1 VKCVKGFLAKIN
13 WFGFAGGALTILVIV
28 VSLFYPWW
36 QLTVGDDLMKI
47 NASPVN
53 TNFGFLDTSFTI
65 PFIWALNVIGLLTL
79 LLSGV
84 AMLIYSIMPTKSFAK
99 PLLDFGYKKPLFTFL
114 FFVIALVVVTVIL
127 QAVLSINLP
136 LMGSATN
143 TVPIPFASGIT
154 LTVLLSAGFQWSFWL
169 AAVAAGLCIA
179 ARLYHKKVAAQKPTI
194 TITAKPPA
202 ERRTI
207 TVPAK

>member
-1 VKCVKGFLAKIN
+1 MSSMLAKIN
-13 WFGFAGGALTILVIV
+13 WFGFAGGALTILMLVI
-28 VSLFYPWW
+28 SMFYPWW
-36 QLTVGDDLMKI
+36 QLTVGDDLIKI

-84 AMLIYSIMPTKSFAK
+84 AMLIYSVMPTKSFAK

-114 FFVIALVVVTVIL
+114 FFVIALVVVTMIL

-143 TVPIPFASGIT
+143 TVPIPFASGVT

-194 TITAKPPA
+194 TITAKPQA
-202 ERRTI
+202 EKRTI

>member
-1 VKCVKGFLAKIN
+1 VKSLLAKIN

-28 VSLFYPWW
+28 VSLVYPWW
-36 QLTVGDDLMKI
+36 QLTVGDDLIKI

-53 TNFGFLDTSFTI
+53 TNFGFLDASFTI

-84 AMLIYSIMPTKSFAK
+84 AMIIYSVMPTRSFAK
-99 PLLDFGYKKPLFTFL
+99 SLLDFGYKKPLFTFL
-114 FFVIALVVVTVIL
+114 FFIIGLVVVTVIL
-127 QAVLSINLP
+127 QAVLNFNLP
-136 LMGSATN
+136 LMGSTTN
-143 TVPIPFASGIT
+143 TLPIPFASGVT

-179 ARLYHKKVAAQKPTI
+179 ARLYHKKVAAVPSAT
-194 TITAKPPA
+194 
-202 ERRTI
+202 
-207 TVPAK
+207 TVT

>member
-1 VKCVKGFLAKIN
+1 VEGFLAKIN
-13 WFGFAGGALTILVIV
+13 WFGLAGGAMTLLVIG

-36 QLTVGDDLMKI
+36 QLTVGDDLIKI

-53 TNFGFLDTSFTI
+53 TNFGFLDASFTI
-65 PFIWALNVIGLLTL
+65 PFIWALNVIGLLAL

-84 AMLIYSIMPTKSFAK
+84 AMLIYSVVPAKSFAK

-114 FFVIALVVVTVIL
+114 FFVIGLVVVTVIIRS
-127 QAVLSINLP
+127 VLSINLP
-136 LMGSATN
+136 LMGTATS
-143 TVPIPFASGIT
+143 TISIPFASGIT

-179 ARLYHKKVAAQKPTI
+179 ARLYHKKAA
-194 TITAKPPA
+194 A
-202 ERRTI
+202 
-207 TVPAK
+207 VPRV

>member
-1 VKCVKGFLAKIN
+1 M
-13 WFGFAGGALTILVIV
+13 TILVIV

-36 QLTVGDDLMKI
+36 QLTVGDDFMKI

-53 TNFGFLDTSFTI
+53 TNFGFLDAVFTI
-65 PFIWALNVIGLLTL
+65 PFIWALNIIGLLTL

-84 AMLIYSIMPTKSFAK
+84 AMLVYSVMPTKSFSK

-114 FFVIALVVVTVIL
+114 FFIIGLLIVTVIL

-136 LMGSATN
+136 LMGSATS
-143 TVPIPFASGIT
+143 TVPIPFASGNT
-154 LTVLLSAGFQWSFWL
+154 LSVLLSAGFQWSFWL

-179 ARLYHKKVAAQKPTI
+179 ARLYHKKVA
-194 TITAKPPA
+194 PA
-202 ERRTI
+202 PSAT
-207 TVPAK
+207 TVK

>member
-1 VKCVKGFLAKIN
+1 MSSILTKFN
-13 WFGFAGGALTILVIV
+13 WFGFAGGVTTIVMLA
-28 VSLFYPWW
+28 VSMIYPWW
-36 QLTVGDDLMKI
+36 QLTVGDNLITI

-53 TNFGFLDTSFTI
+53 TNFGFIGTSFTM
-65 PFIWALNVIGLLTL
+65 PLIWALNVIGLLTL

-84 AMLIYSIMPTKSFAK
+84 AMIIYSVMPRRSFAK

-114 FFVIALVVVTVIL
+114 FFVIGLVLFTMIL
-127 QAVLSINLP
+127 QAVLDFNLP

-143 TVPIPFASGIT
+143 TLPIPFASGVTIN
-154 LTVLLSAGFQWSFWL
+154 VLLSAGFQWSFWL

-179 ARLYHKKVAAQKPTI
+179 ARLYHKKVAVQKPTI
-194 TITAKPPA
+194 NMTAKPQVEKP
-202 ERRTI
+202 I

>member
-1 VKCVKGFLAKIN
+1 VKCVKGLLAKIN

-136 LMGSATN
+136 LMGSATS
-143 TVPIPFASGIT
+143 TVPIPFASGVT
-154 LTVLLSAGFQWSFWL
+154 LRVLLSAGFQWSFWL

-179 ARLYHKKVAAQKPTI
+179 ARLYHGKVVA
-194 TITAKPPA
+194 
-202 ERRTI
+202 
-207 TVPAK
+207 VPHV

>member
-1 VKCVKGFLAKIN
+1 VKGMLAKIN
-13 WFGFAGGALTILVIV
+13 WFGFAGGATTVLVIA
-28 VSLFYPWW
+28 VSLVYPWW

-53 TNFGFLDTSFTI
+53 TNFGFLNTSFTI

-84 AMLIYSIMPTKSFAK
+84 AMLVYSVMPTKSFSK

-114 FFVIALVVVTVIL
+114 FFVIGLVVVTVIL

-136 LMGSATN
+136 LMGSATS

-179 ARLYHKKVAAQKPTI
+179 ARLYHKKVAPAPSA
-194 TITAKPPA
+194 TAV
-202 ERRTI
+202 T
-207 TVPAK
+207 

>member
-1 VKCVKGFLAKIN
+1 MKYVKGMLSKIN
-13 WFGFAGGALTILVIV
+13 WFGFTGGFMTILVIV

-36 QLTVGDDLMKI
+36 QLTVGDDFMKI

-53 TNFGFLDTSFTI
+53 TNFGFLDAVFTI
-65 PFIWALNVIGLLTL
+65 PFIWALNIIGLLTL

-84 AMLIYSIMPTKSFAK
+84 AMLVYSVMPTKSFSK

-114 FFVIALVVVTVIL
+114 FFIIGLLIVTVIL

-136 LMGSATN
+136 LMGSATS
-143 TVPIPFASGIT
+143 TVPIPFASGNT
-154 LTVLLSAGFQWSFWL
+154 LSVLLSAGFQWSFWL

-179 ARLYHKKVAAQKPTI
+179 ARLYHKKVA
-194 TITAKPPA
+194 PA
-202 ERRTI
+202 PSAT
-207 TVPAK
+207 TVK

>member
-1 VKCVKGFLAKIN
+1 MKFMLAKFN
-13 WFGFAGGALTILVIV
+13 WFGLAGGVTTILVIV

-36 QLTVGDDLMKI
+36 QLTVGDNLMKI

-65 PFIWALNVIGLLTL
+65 PFIWALNIIGLLTL
-79 LLSGV
+79 LLSGI
-84 AMLIYSIMPTKSFAK
+84 AMIIYSIMPAKSFAK

-114 FFVIALVVVTVIL
+114 FFVIGLVIVAVIL
-127 QAVLSINLP
+127 QTVLSINLP
-136 LMGSATN
+136 LMGSATS

-154 LTVLLSAGFQWSFWL
+154 LRVLLSAGFQWSFWL

-179 ARLYHKKVAAQKPTI
+179 ARLYHRKVAA
-194 TITAKPPA
+194 
-202 ERRTI
+202 
-207 TVPAK
+207 VPHV

>member
-1 VKCVKGFLAKIN
+1 MNPILTKFN
-13 WFGFAGGALTILVIV
+13 WFGLAGGATTLVVIA
-28 VSLFYPWW
+28 VSLFCPWW
-36 QLTVGDDLMKI
+36 QLTVGDDLFKV

-53 TNFGFLDTSFTI
+53 TNFGFLDASLTI

-79 LLSGV
+79 LLSGIAIIV
-84 AMLIYSIMPTKSFAK
+84 YSVMPTKSFSK

-114 FFVIALVVVTVIL
+114 FFVISLVVVAVIL

-136 LMGSATN
+136 LMGSATS

-154 LTVLLSAGFQWSFWL
+154 LSVLLSAGFQWSFWL

-179 ARLYHKKVAAQKPTI
+179 ARLYHGKVVAVS
-194 TITAKPPA
+194 
-202 ERRTI
+202 R
-207 TVPAK
+207 V

>member
-1 VKCVKGFLAKIN
+1 MEGIIAKIN
-13 WFGFAGGALTILVIV
+13 WFGFAGGALTILMIV
-28 VSLFYPWW
+28 VSMFYPWW

-84 AMLIYSIMPTKSFAK
+84 AMLIYSVMPTKSFAK

-114 FFVIALVVVTVIL
+114 FFVIGLVVVTVIL

-136 LMGSATN
+136 LMGSATS

-154 LTVLLSAGFQWSFWL
+154 LSVLLSAGFQWSFWL

-179 ARLYHKKVAAQKPTI
+179 ARLHHKKVA
-194 TITAKPPA
+194 PA
-202 ERRTI
+202 PSTT
-207 TVPAK
+207 TVT

>member
-1 VKCVKGFLAKIN
+1 MSSMLAKIN

-28 VSLFYPWW
+28 VSMFYPWW
-36 QLTVGDDLMKI
+36 QLTVGDGLIKI

-53 TNFGFLDTSFTI
+53 TNFGFLDASFTI
-65 PFIWALNVIGLLTL
+65 PFIWALNVIALLTL

-84 AMLIYSIMPTKSFAK
+84 AMIIYSVMPTKSFAK

-114 FFVIALVVVTVIL
+114 FFIIGLVVVTVIL
-127 QAVLSINLP
+127 QAVLNFNLP
-136 LMGSATN
+136 LMGSTTN
-143 TVPIPFASGIT
+143 TLPIPFASGVT

-179 ARLYHKKVAAQKPTI
+179 ARLYHKKVAEKPTI

-202 ERRTI
+202 ERRPI
-207 TVPAK
+207 RVPAK

>member
-1 VKCVKGFLAKIN
+1 VKGLLSKIN
-13 WFGFAGGALTILVIV
+13 WFGFVGGVMTILVIV

-36 QLTVGDDLMKI
+36 QLTVGDDLIKI

-53 TNFGFLDTSFTI
+53 TNFGFLDASFTI
-65 PFIWALNVIGLLTL
+65 PFILALNIVGILTL
-79 LLSGV
+79 LASGI
-84 AMLIYSIMPTKSFAK
+84 AMLIYSVMPTKSFSK

-114 FFVIALVVVTVIL
+114 FFVLGLLVVTVIL

-136 LMGSATN
+136 LMGSATS

-154 LTVLLSAGFQWSFWL
+154 LSVLLSAGFQWSFWL

-179 ARLYHKKVAAQKPTI
+179 ARLYHKKVALAPSAT
-194 TITAKPPA
+194 
-202 ERRTI
+202 
-207 TVPAK
+207 TVT